1 MKLSEIVNVKPALE
15 KIVASESSLPIKVAY
30 RLSKLLKKVS
40 NEYDY
45 FNTAR
50 ITLVKKYGNET
61 VDGNFEVSEENRK
74 TFFSDLSSLL
84 EEDVSDFSF
93 QPISLSDIPDSVQ
106 LTVVEASTLESFFVD
121 WIFILLNRYTKEEMF
136 T

>member
-61 VDGNFEVSEENRK
+61 VDGNFEVAEENRK

-121 WIFILLNRYTKEEMF
+121 
-136 T
+136 